1 MWFFQKRYSIIGSG
15 FLKGWTDWHSH
26 ILPGVD
32 DGIKNMDD
40 SLRVLAYYEEN
51 GVEQVFLTPHI
62 MADIPNET
70 SHLREKFE
78 QLKAAYNGPI
88 KLMLGAENMIDKL
101 FEKRLEADDLLTLS
115 DNSLLIETSYMNPPI
130 NLWDVVE
137 RILEKG
143 YYPML
148 AHPERYVYMEEED
161 YKRMRRMDV
170 EFQLNLPSVTG
181 MYGREVQAKAFWL
194 LRNDYYQCCGS
205 DIHSL
210 DVTSA
215 AFERKAFPHDIM
227 KIIEETIE
235 L

>member
-32 DGIKNMDD
+32 DGIKNMED

-70 SHLREKFE
+70 SYLREKFE

-101 FEKRLEADDLLTLS
+101 FEKRLEEGDLLTLS
-115 DNSLLIETSYMNPPI
+115 DNSLLVETSYMNPPI
-130 NLWDVVE
+130 NLWEVVE
-137 RILEKG
+137 RIRKKG
-143 YYPML
+143 YNPML

-161 YKRMRRMDV
+161 YKRMRRM
-170 EFQLNLPSVTG
+170 L
-181 MYGREVQAKAFWL
+181 
-194 LRNDYYQCCGS
+194 
-205 DIHSL
+205 
-210 DVTSA
+210 
-215 AFERKAFPHDIM
+215 
-227 KIIEETIE
+227 
-235 L
+235 